1 MQNISEIA
9 RANEEEL
16 LVIAKQRIE
25 KFSILK
31 RIYDD
36 AFLSI
41 LVRHKS
47 DLDNHLL
54 VWLVIDNPFDKHSAI
69 RFFQDIDENL
79 DLLQHEGGIQKFK
92 PKLRQWNTI
101 PFESAI
107 AELEFAAEYK
117 KRGFQIELEPR
128 LPNGE
133 KGDFLASKDSVKI
146 YFEVKCIFW
155 ERSLKDHAIINEIS
169 ERFSRLNQAFVIGID
184 IKEIFQ
190 RKQTVKVVKYIQ
202 EKLKQFERTSF
213 ILPFSFVYPESGE
226 PIIEIDIIKRLS
238 NGEKGYVSG
247 AVFGGGVKVNWNDL
261 RSKISSGV
269 SQLHPDHAGVL
280 VIQPHGLETVQY
292 DIENALFGDLAVTKF
307 GDPKPLWQ
315 KDRIF
320 YKNKNK
326 RLSAVIYC
334 KKRLYKSGY
343 IREQI
348 VYHNPYA
355 KTRLSAST
363 FSGEYVTQFIP
374 TQRDDGKL
382 YYKKITG

>member
-1 MQNISEIA
+1 MQNLSEIS

-41 LVRHKS
+41 LVRHNS
-47 DLDNHLL
+47 DLDNSLL
-54 VWLVIDNPFDKHSAI
+54 VWLVIDNPFDKHTAI
-69 RFFQDIDENL
+69 RFFQDVEENL
-79 DLLQHEGGIQKFK
+79 ELLRQEDSIQKFK
-92 PKLRQWNTI
+92 PKLRQWKTI
-101 PFESAI
+101 HFESAI

-155 ERSLKDHAIINEIS
+155 ERSLKDTAIINEII
-169 ERFSRLNQAFVIGID
+169 ERFSRLNQPFVIGID

-190 RKQTVKVVKYIQ
+190 HKQTVKVVKYIQ
-202 EKLKQFERTSF
+202 EKLKQFEHTSCT
-213 ILPFSFVYPESGE
+213 LPFSFVYPESGE

-280 VIQPHGLETVQY
+280 IIQPHGPETNLL
-292 DIENALFGDLAVTKF
+292 DIQNALFGDMAVTKF
-307 GDPKPLWQ
+307 GDPKLVRQ
-315 KDRIF
+315 RNKIF
-320 YKNKNK
+320 RKTRNK

-334 KKRLYKSGY
+334 KKRLRDSGY
-343 IREQI
+343 IIEKI

-355 KTRLSAST
+355 KIKLSAST
-363 FSGEYVTQFIP
+363 FSGEYVTQFIS
-374 TQRDDGKL
+374 TQREDGKM
-382 YYKKITG
+382 YYEQITA

>member
-1 MQNISEIA
+1 MQDIYEIA

-41 LVRHKS
+41 LLRHNS
-47 DLDNHLL
+47 DLDNLL
-54 VWLVIDNPFDKHSAI
+54 LLWLVIDNPFDKNTAI
-69 RFFQDIDENL
+69 RFFQNIEENL
-79 DLLQHEGGIQKFK
+79 DLLRKESSIQKFK

-155 ERSLKDHAIINEIS
+155 ERSLKDNAIINEIS
-169 ERFSRLNQAFVIGID
+169 ERFSKLNQPFVIGID

-190 RKQTVKVVKYIQ
+190 RKQTVKLLNI
-202 EKLKQFERTSF
+202 F
-213 ILPFSFVYPESGE
+213 
-226 PIIEIDIIKRLS
+226 KR
-238 NGEKGYVSG
+238 N
-247 AVFGGGVKVNWNDL
+247 
-261 RSKISSGV
+261 
-269 SQLHPDHAGVL
+269 
-280 VIQPHGLETVQY
+280 
-292 DIENALFGDLAVTKF
+292 
-307 GDPKPLWQ
+307 
-315 KDRIF
+315 
-320 YKNKNK
+320 
-326 RLSAVIYC
+326 
-334 KKRLYKSGY
+334 
-343 IREQI
+343 
-348 VYHNPYA
+348 
-355 KTRLSAST
+355 
-363 FSGEYVTQFIP
+363 
-374 TQRDDGKL
+374 
-382 YYKKITG
+382 